1 MNYLLDT
8 CLISE
13 LAKSKPD
20 EKVVEWVLSENETNF
35 YVSVLTFGELHK
47 GVEKL
52 SDSKKKEELRIWIED
67 ELQKRFQNRVIGIDM
82 RVSILWGRIQCFA
95 EKEGKPMPAIDSLI
109 AATGI
114 AYDLTVV
121 TRNVTDMEQSGVKLL
136 NPWLE
141 NPENTGVGRPFNH
154 RP

>member
-13 LAKSKPD
+13 LAKPKPD
-20 EKVVEWVLSENETNF
+20 KKVVDWVLSENETSF

-47 GVEKL
+47 GVENL
-52 SDSKKKEELRIWIED
+52 PESRKKEELQIWIED
-67 ELQKRFQNRVIGIDM
+67 ELKNRFQNRIIGIDM
-82 RVSILWGRIQCFA
+82 RVSILWGKIQCFA
-95 EKEGKPMPAIDSLI
+95 EKKGKPMPAIDSLI
-109 AATGI
+109 AATGM

-121 TRNVTDMEQSGVKLL
+121 TRNITDMEQSGVKLF

-141 NPENTGVGRPFNH
+141 
-154 RP
+154 

>member
-20 EKVVEWVLSENETNF
+20 QRVVDWILSENETNF
-35 YVSVLTFGELHK
+35 YISVLTFGELHK

-52 SDSKKKEELRIWIED
+52 PESKKKEELRIWIAD
-67 ELQKRFQNRVIGIDM
+67 ELKNRFQNRVIGIDM
-82 RVSILWGRIQCFA
+82 RVSILWGKIQCFA
-95 EKEGKPMPAIDSLI
+95 EKNGKSMPVIDSLI

-121 TRNVTDMEQSGVKLL
+121 TRNVTDVEQSGVKLF
-136 NPWLE
+136 NPWSE
-141 NPENTGVGRPFNH
+141 
-154 RP
+154 

>member
-13 LAKSKPD
+13 LAKSNPD
-20 EKVVEWVLSENETNF
+20 EKVVNWVLSENETNF

-47 GVEKL
+47 GVEKIPE
-52 SDSKKKEELRIWIED
+52 SKKKEELRSWIAD
-67 ELQKRFQNRVIGIDM
+67 ALKNRFQNRVIGIDM
-82 RVSILWGRIQCFA
+82 RVSILWGKIQCFA
-95 EKEGKPMPAIDSLI
+95 EKNGRPMPAIDSLI

-121 TRNVTDMEQSGVKLL
+121 TRNLSDMEQSGARLL
-136 NPWLE
+136 NPWS
-141 NPENTGVGRPFNH
+141 G
-154 RP
+154 

>member
-13 LAKSKPD
+13 LAKPKPD
-20 EKVVEWVLSENETNF
+20 EKVVDWVLSENESSF
-35 YVSVLTFGELHK
+35 YISVLTFGELHK

-52 SDSKKKEELRIWIED
+52 PESKKKEELRIWIED
-67 ELQKRFQNRVIGIDM
+67 ELKNRFQNRIISIDI
-82 RVSILWGRIQCFA
+82 RVSILWGKIQCFA
-95 EKEGKPMPAIDSLI
+95 EKKGKPMPAIDALI

-121 TRNVTDMEQSGVKLL
+121 TRNATDMESSGVKLL
-136 NPWLE
+136 NPWL
-141 NPENTGVGRPFNH
+141 N
-154 RP
+154 

>member
-8 CLISE
+8 CLLSE

-20 EKVVEWVLSENETNF
+20 EKVVDWVLSENETSF

-52 SDSKKKEELRIWIED
+52 PESKKKKELQVWIEN
-67 ELQKRFQNRVIGIDM
+67 ELKNRFQNRIIGIDM
-82 RVSILWGRIQCFA
+82 RVSILWGKIQCFA
-95 EKEGKPMPAIDSLI
+95 EKKGKPMPAIDSLI

-114 AYDLTVV
+114 AYELTVV

-136 NPWLE
+136 NPWLK
-141 NPENTGVGRPFNH
+141 
-154 RP
+154 

>member
-20 EKVVEWVLSENETNF
+20 EKVVDWVLSENETSF
-35 YVSVLTFGELHK
+35 YISVLTLGELYK

-52 SDSKKKEELRIWIED
+52 PESKKKEELRIWIED
-67 ELQKRFQNRVIGIDM
+67 ELKNRFQSRIISIDM
-82 RVSILWGRIQCFA
+82 RVSILLGKIQCFA
-95 EKEGKPMPAIDSLI
+95 EKNGKPMPAIDSLI

-121 TRNVTDMEQSGVKLL
+121 TRNVADMEQSGVKLL
-136 NPWLE
+136 NPWL
-141 NPENTGVGRPFNH
+141 N
-154 RP
+154 

>member
-13 LAKSKPD
+13 LAKPKPD
-20 EKVVEWVLSENETNF
+20 KKVVNWLLKEQETNF

-52 SDSKKKEELRIWIED
+52 PESKKKEELRNWIED
-67 ELQKRFQNRVIGIDM
+67 ELKKRFQNRIIGIDM
-82 RVSILWGRIQCFA
+82 RVSIIWGRIQCFA
-95 EKEGKPMPAIDSLI
+95 EKNGKPMPAIDSLI

-114 AYDLTVV
+114 AHDLTVV
-121 TRNVTDMEQSGVKLL
+121 TRNVPDMEQSGVKLL
-136 NPWLE
+136 NPWSS
-141 NPENTGVGRPFNH
+141 
-154 RP
+154 